1 MTEKQEFAKAK
12 EIIIRRKWWIIWPF
26 LSIVFITAVVCVAL
40 PNVYMSTAT
49 ILIRDQQIPPALVPS
64 TVTTYAE
71 ERIQSTTQEI
81 MSRTRIL
88 KLVEKYDLLPDKRYR
103 LTTEELVKRIRKR
116 LTLSTINAEINKETQ
131 SQPVM
136 LTIAF
141 SLAYEDESPR
151 KAQMVTNEVA
161 SYYLE
166 KNAEAREMSA
176 EGATKFLDEQMR
188 LEKDKLD
195 RLRTKIADFREE
207 HIEETP
213 DFMQV
218 NIQKLETLN
227 QKVGDI
233 GMQMRSMEEQ
243 KATLK
248 GNIAVLDPYAGGGK
262 VIGPSDRLVQARIE
276 RTHLLGKYSENHPAI
291 LALNEEI
298 RMLESGGSEADLAS
312 ATSDRLTELE
322 SKLYTL
328 QARYGSQH
336 PDVLRTEAELEQLR
350 KEAARLRSGNAS
362 SGRKAGDAPNP
373 TNPAY
378 IGLEAELERID
389 VSISSLGAE
398 KHRLDSQIKT
408 LYDKMQSMPQVAKQ
422 YSEMEAEYQ
431 ILMGHYNELQH
442 KLLTARVSS
451 GMEEGRLGESFE
463 VVEPPFLPEE
473 HYSPNRLV
481 IMLVG
486 ILFGSVCSFG
496 AVALKELT
504 DRRLHGAA
512 SLADVSGFPVIAI
525 LSRVVTEEDRALQR
539 KRTKVVVI
547 SAFVGFIS
555 VLAVFHI
562 FVMPLNVLS
571 AKLERIMW
579 NGMP

>member
-1 MTEKQEFAKAK
+1 
-12 EIIIRRKWWIIWPF
+12 
-26 LSIVFITAVVCVAL
+26 
-40 PNVYMSTAT
+40 
-49 ILIRDQQIPPALVPS
+49 
-64 TVTTYAE
+64 
-71 ERIQSTTQEI
+71 
-81 MSRTRIL
+81 
-88 KLVEKYDLLPDKRYR
+88 
-103 LTTEELVKRIRKR
+103 
-116 LTLSTINAEINKETQ
+116 
-131 SQPVM
+131 
-136 LTIAF
+136 
-141 SLAYEDESPR
+141 
-151 KAQMVTNEVA
+151 
-161 SYYLE
+161 
-166 KNAEAREMSA
+166 
-176 EGATKFLDEQMR
+176 
-188 LEKDKLD
+188 
-195 RLRTKIADFREE
+195 
-207 HIEETP
+207 
-213 DFMQV
+213 
-218 NIQKLETLN
+218 
-227 QKVGDI
+227 
-233 GMQMRSMEEQ
+233 
-243 KATLK
+243 
-248 GNIAVLDPYAGGGK
+248 
-262 VIGPSDRLVQARIE
+262 
-276 RTHLLGKYSENHPAI
+276 
-291 LALNEEI
+291 
-298 RMLESGGSEADLAS
+298 
-312 ATSDRLTELE
+312 
-322 SKLYTL
+322 
-328 QARYGSQH
+328 
-336 PDVLRTEAELEQLR
+336 
-350 KEAARLRSGNAS
+350 
-362 SGRKAGDAPNP
+362 
-373 TNPAY
+373 
-378 IGLEAELERID
+378 
-389 VSISSLGAE
+389 LGAE